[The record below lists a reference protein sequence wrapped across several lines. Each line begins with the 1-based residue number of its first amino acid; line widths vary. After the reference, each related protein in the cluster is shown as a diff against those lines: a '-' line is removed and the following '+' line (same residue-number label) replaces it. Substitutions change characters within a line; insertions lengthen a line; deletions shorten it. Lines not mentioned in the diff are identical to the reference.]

1 MADGPWLP
9 PFFLGPDKQ
18 CGGGK
23 QEGELVKKKCKFR
36 ESACQNMELLN
47 VRGGHDS
54 TWCGG
59 GVQGFGGGSA
69 RGGGTLE
76 YRTLGWVIP
85 HQGGGQEELLVWTR
99 KGGGA
104 LIKIYFKV
112 VVIKCKPYRTGL

>member
-1 MADGPWLP
+1 M
-9 PFFLGPDKQ
+9 
-18 CGGGK
+18 
-23 QEGELVKKKCKFR
+23 EYIKCKGR
-36 ESACQNMELLN
+36 ARLILVC
-47 VRGGHDS
+47 G
-54 TWCGG
+54 GG

-69 RGGGTLE
+69 RGEGTLE
-76 YRTLGWVIP
+76 YRTPGGDIP